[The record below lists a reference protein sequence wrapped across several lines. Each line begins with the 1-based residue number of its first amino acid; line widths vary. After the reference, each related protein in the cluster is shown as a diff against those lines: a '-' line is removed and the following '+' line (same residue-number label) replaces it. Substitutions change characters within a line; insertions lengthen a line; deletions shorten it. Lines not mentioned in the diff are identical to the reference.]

1 MNPNIAT
8 GMSREQEAESPEEA
22 VARVIR
28 YASLGARPRP
38 IHPLIHTTPFG
49 ETKGLC
55 TAQELR
61 RRAWRTIIAGGA
73 KAAIYRHYD
82 WKSADENAGAVNDA
96 IKTLNAEFR
105 HIRRYLAIGDPV
117 PWVENPKADEFLA
130 ASILA
135 GDEALVIIIV
145 PKTSNPT
152 ADAAQAEEPLDLT
165 VSLPAG
171 LEADSIFTV
180 TPEGLAGENAAFL
193 QKDEQTIVRIQK
205 PKTDGAYLL
214 TTKHHTARG
223 QQ

>member
-28 YASLGARPRP
+28 YARLGACPRP
-38 IHPLIHTTPFG
+38 VHPFIHTTPFS

-61 RRAWRTIIAGGA
+61 RRAWTIIAGGA

-82 WKSADENAGAVNDA
+82 WKSADENAGEVNDE
-96 IKTLNAEFR
+96 IKTLNAEFS
-105 HIRRYLAIGDPV
+105 HIRRYLAIGDRV
-117 PWVENPKADEFLA
+117 PWLENPRPDEFLA

-135 GDEALVIIIV
+135 GDEALVIVVV
-145 PKTSNPT
+145 PKTSNAT
-152 ADAAQAEEPLDLT
+152 ADSAQAEEPLDLA
-165 VSLPAG
+165 VCLPAG
-171 LEADSIFTV
+171 LEADSIFTI
-180 TPEGLAGENAAFL
+180 TPEGPAGENAAFL
-193 QKDEQTIVRIQK
+193 QKDEHTIVRIQK
-205 PKTDGAYLL
+205 PKTAGAYLL
-214 TTKHHTARG
+214 TTKHVTARG